1 MKTVKLSY
9 RRDGTGRQKRE
20 HVFCGMFHDV
30 IENTYRKNVSCRP
43 FHDVVENTATYKAL
57 STLLM
62 KTKQVM
68 LSVKVE

>member
-1 MKTVKLSY
+1 
-9 RRDGTGRQKRE
+9 
-20 HVFCGMFHDV
+20 MFHDV

-57 STLLM
+57 STMLM